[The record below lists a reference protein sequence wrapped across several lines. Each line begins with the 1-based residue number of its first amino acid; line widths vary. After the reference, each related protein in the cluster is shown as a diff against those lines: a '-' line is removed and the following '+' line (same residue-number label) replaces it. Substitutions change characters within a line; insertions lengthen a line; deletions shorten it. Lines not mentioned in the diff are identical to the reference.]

1 MAKKVLL
8 FTPPSGLYRRDDR
21 CQSRVED
28 QTVNIIFPP
37 IDLAQ
42 LASIIR
48 KKGADVK
55 ILDLPTMKKG
65 WDFLEK
71 ILVHFK
77 PDLILFNVTTA
88 TIDSDLKSAEL
99 AKSINPQ
106 VLTIAKGE
114 YLNIFGEKILSA
126 NQHLD
131 IIIYGEPEIT
141 FSEIFEGKTI
151 ENING
156 IIYRKQGII
165 IRNPEREFEKNLGE
179 FPIPARDLIDNDL
192 YRSPETNNKI
202 TVIYASRGCPGECI
216 FCPASKVSG
225 SKIRIRPPENII
237 EEIKD
242 CVFNHNIKEF
252 LFNGDTFTINKKWVR
267 ELCSL
272 IIKENLKIRWGCN
285 SRVDTIDIETLETMK
300 KAGCWVIAYGIESGV
315 QELLDKMGKRAT
327 LEQARKSIEITK
339 KVGIRTHAFYIIGL
353 PWETEETLKQTLKF
367 AKELDTDFFDFN
379 IAYPL
384 PGTEYYEMALKENLM
399 EGNPLTLGGY
409 ADAMVR
415 SYTLSAQDLI
425 KWRKKMLWNLYLRP
439 KYIVRTLYNA
449 GSIRKIF
456 LYIKAAIKRITY
468 LLIK

>member
-1 MAKKVLL
+1 MTKKVLL

-42 LASIIR
+42 LASIVR
-48 KKGADVK
+48 EKGAVVT
-55 ILDLPTMKKG
+55 ILDLPAMKKD
-65 WDFLEK
+65 WDYLK
-71 ILVHFK
+71 NILSDFK
-77 PDLILFNVTTA
+77 PEIILFNVTTA

-99 AKSINPQ
+99 AKNIDPKII
-106 VLTIAKGE
+106 TIAKGE

-126 NQHLD
+126 NQYLD

-141 FSEIFEGKTI
+141 FGEIYEGKKI
-151 ENING
+151 EDING
-156 IIYRKQGII
+156 IIYRKDDKI
-165 IRNPEREFEKNLGE
+165 IRNPEREFEKNLGD
-179 FPIPARDLIDNDL
+179 FPIPARDLLYNNL

-202 TVIYASRGCPGECI
+202 TVIYASRGCPGKCL
-216 FCPASKVSG
+216 FCPASRVSG
-225 SKIRIRPPENII
+225 SKIRIRPPENILK
-237 EEIKD
+237 EIKD
-242 CVFNHNIKEF
+242 CVFNHNIREF

-272 IIKENLKIRWGCN
+272 IVKENLKIRWGCN
-285 SRVDTIDIETLETMK
+285 SRVDTIDEETLEMMK

-315 QELLDKMGKRAT
+315 QELLDKMGKGAT
-327 LEQARKSIEITK
+327 LEQARRAIEITK

-353 PWETEETLKQTLKF
+353 PWETEETLKQTLQF
-367 AKELDTDFFDFN
+367 AKELDTDFFDIN

-384 PGTEYYEMALKENLM
+384 PGTEYYDMAIKENLM

-409 ADAMVR
+409 ADAIVR
-415 SYTLSAQDLI
+415 SYKLSADELI

-439 KYIVRTLYNA
+439 RYIIRTLYKA

-456 LYIKAAIKRITY
+456 LYIKAAIKRAIY
-468 LLIK
+468 LLSK

>member
-1 MAKKVLL
+1 MTKKVLL

-42 LASIIR
+42 LASIVR
-48 KKGADVK
+48 EKGAVVK
-55 ILDLPTMKKG
+55 ILDLPAMKKG
-65 WDFLEK
+65 WDYLK
-71 ILVHFK
+71 NIISDFK
-77 PDLILFNVTTA
+77 PDIILFNVTTA

-99 AKSINPQ
+99 AKNIDAKIT
-106 VLTIAKGE
+106 TIAKGE

-131 IIIYGEPEIT
+131 IIIYGEAEIT
-141 FSEIFEGKTI
+141 FGEIYEGKKI
-151 ENING
+151 EDING
-156 IIYRKQGII
+156 IIYRKDDKI

-179 FPIPARDLIDNDL
+179 FPIPARDLFDNNL

-202 TVIYASRGCPGECI
+202 TVIYASRGCPGKCI
-216 FCPASKVSG
+216 FCPASRVSG
-225 SKIRIRPPENII
+225 SKIRIRPPENILK
-237 EEIKD
+237 ELKD
-242 CVFNHNIKEF
+242 CVFNHNIREF

-272 IIKENLKIRWGCN
+272 IIKENIKIRWGCN
-285 SRVDTIDIETLETMK
+285 SRVDTIDEETLEMMK

-315 QELLDKMGKRAT
+315 QELLDKMGKGAT
-327 LEQARKSIEITK
+327 LEQARRAIEITK

-367 AKELDTDFFDFN
+367 AKELDTDFFDIN

-384 PGTEYYEMALKENLM
+384 PGTEYYDMAIKENLM

-409 ADAMVR
+409 ADAIVR
-415 SYTLSAQDLI
+415 SYKLSADELI
-425 KWRKKMLWNLYLRP
+425 KWRKKMLWSLYLRP
-439 KYIVRTLYNA
+439 KFIIRTLYKA

-456 LYIKAAIKRITY
+456 LYIKAATKRVIY
-468 LLIK
+468 LLRK